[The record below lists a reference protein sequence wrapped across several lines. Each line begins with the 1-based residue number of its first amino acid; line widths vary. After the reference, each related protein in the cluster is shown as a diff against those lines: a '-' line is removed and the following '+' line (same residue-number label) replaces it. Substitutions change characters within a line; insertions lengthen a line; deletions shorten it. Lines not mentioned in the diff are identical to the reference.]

1 MFPLVHYF
9 VNSQIYGS
17 VPKLMVLGGL
27 FPDIAASA
35 GWDRNQAHA
44 MGADFH
50 AWCGQNA
57 PQALPLARGII
68 SHGTE
73 PPGVDFHADEFW
85 PGYRKGWCFL
95 AGEQYMDQVA
105 QVTRLPQ
112 DLIWWKAH
120 NFVEISYELITDA
133 DHPGI
138 KDRLMAAVQDR
149 QAVSQAA
156 AVLADYTG
164 LPQQDIISSFH
175 NVPNIFA
182 IDDISPERLAYKQNL
197 AFMVRHGV
205 MDADVDAMAKLLLQ
219 MSWDLRPGYYP
230 FCRFIIDSTA
240 KVLAVY

>member
-27 FPDIAASA
+27 FPDIAAGA
-35 GWDRNQAHA
+35 GWDRDKAHT

-95 AGEQYMDQVA
+95 VGEKYLDQVA

-112 DLIWWKAH
+112 NLIWWKAH

-133 DHPGI
+133 DHPQI
-138 KDRLMAAVQDR
+138 KNQLMAALEDHR
-149 QAVSQAA
+149 AVTQAA
-156 AVLADYTG
+156 AVLADYIG
-164 LPQQDIISSFH
+164 LPRQDIISSFQ

-205 MDADVDAMAKLLLQ
+205 MDADVKAMAELLEQ
-219 MSWDLRPGYYP
+219 MSRDLKPGYYP
-230 FCRFIIDSTA
+230 FCRLLIDFTA
-240 KVLAVY
+240 RVLAAY